1 MYYRLL
7 HGRLVCSSIPVDV
20 GQDEVERD
28 VLYEVPDEESNVK
41 AGPPKVDKVPQRGW
55 QIQNFESDR
64 VTQILK
70 CSWELS
76 SVQYNSHA
84 QAGPKRFLQE
94 NEDGVVVREA
104 VSFL

>member
-41 AGPPKVDKVPQRGW
+41 AGPPKVDKVLQRGW
-55 QIQNFESDR
+55 QIQNFDANR
-64 VTQILK
+64 VPQ
-70 CSWELS
+70 
-76 SVQYNSHA
+76 
-84 QAGPKRFLQE
+84 
-94 NEDGVVVREA
+94 GVK
-104 VSFL
+104 

>member
-7 HGRLVCSSIPVDV
+7 HGRLVRSSIPVDV

-55 QIQNFESDR
+55 QIKNFDA
-64 VTQILK
+64 
-70 CSWELS
+70 
-76 SVQYNSHA
+76 N
-84 QAGPKRFLQE
+84 
-94 NEDGVVVREA
+94 GVPQGVK
-104 VSFL
+104 